1 MKDLA
6 LEKLLNTEM
15 ENIKGGADDTKECR
29 CDSGAAAVI
38 IIVQPGKRPGAGQHF
53 HTFRLP
59 HLPD

>member
-38 IIVQPGKRPGAGQHF
+38 IIVQPGNPV
-53 HTFRLP
+53 
-59 HLPD
+59 

>member
-38 IIVQPGKRPGAGQHF
+38 IIVQPGNPVKTESGVLR
-53 HTFRLP
+53 TTL
-59 HLPD
+59 